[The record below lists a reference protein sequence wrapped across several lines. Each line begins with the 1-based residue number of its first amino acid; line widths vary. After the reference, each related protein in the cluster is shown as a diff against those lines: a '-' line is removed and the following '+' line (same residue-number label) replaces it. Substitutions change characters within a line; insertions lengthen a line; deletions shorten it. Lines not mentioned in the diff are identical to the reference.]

1 MRKIVYSMSISLDG
15 FIEAP
20 NRDISWHKV
29 DAELH
34 QHFNDQL
41 STMSTFMDGRV
52 THQLMAEFWPTADA
66 DPAAS
71 PTMAEFAGIWR
82 NKPKIVF
89 SRTLAEAGWN
99 TTIMRDVVVDEIM
112 ALKDQ
117 PGGDLSLGGA
127 ELATTFRR
135 LGLIDEY
142 RVYVHPVVIG
152 RGKPM
157 FLPVDATDD
166 LRLVDTHTFGNGV
179 VMLHHTRA

>member
-1 MRKIVYSMSISLDG
+1 MRRIVYSMSVSLDG

-20 NRDISWHKV
+20 DRDISWHRV

-34 QHFNDQL
+34 QHFNDDL
-41 STMSTFMDGRV
+41 AGMSMFLNGRV

-66 DPAAS
+66 DPDCP
-71 PTMAEFAGIWR
+71 PTMAEFAAIWR
-82 NKPKIVF
+82 EKPKIVF
-89 SRTLAEAGWN
+89 SRTLTEAGWH

-117 PGGDLSLGGA
+117 PGGDLALGGA
-127 ELATTFRR
+127 ELAATFRR

-142 RVYVHPVVIG
+142 RVYVHPVLIG

-157 FLPVDATDD
+157 FLPEDASSE
-166 LRLVDTHTFGNGV
+166 LRLVDTRTFGNGV
-179 VMLHHTRA
+179 VMLHHARP

>member
-1 MRKIVYSMSISLDG
+1 MRKIVYSMSMSLDG

-20 NRDISWHKV
+20 NRDIGWHRV

-41 STMSTFMDGRV
+41 ATMSMFLNGRV
-52 THQLMAEFWPTADA
+52 THELMAEFWPTADA
-66 DPAAS
+66 DPAAT
-71 PTMAEFAGIWR
+71 PTMAEFAAIWR
-82 NKPKIVF
+82 DKPKIVF
-89 SRTLAEAGWN
+89 SRTLADAGWH

-117 PGGDLSLGGA
+117 PGGDLALGGA
-127 ELATTFRR
+127 ELATTFRA
-135 LGLIDEY
+135 LGLVDEY

-152 RGKPM
+152 TGKPM
-157 FLPVDATDD
+157 FLPVAAADD

-179 VMLHHTRA
+179 VLLHHART